1 MKATVLQST
10 GSWYKIET
18 DDGEIIQARLR
29 GKMRLQDLDVTNP
42 VAVGD
47 RVSVEMDDEITAS
60 ITGVEER
67 RNLILRKATKK
78 SKDARN
84 QIIAA
89 NIDAAVAMQAV
100 AEPNPKP
107 GFFDRFL
114 VTCEAYDVPPALVF
128 NKTDLLGKKNS
139 EKTLN
144 ELTEIY
150 RSLDYPVF
158 HTSVKDPGS
167 VQEFSDF
174 IKDKLVVLIG
184 HSGVGKSTLI
194 NAIDPELNLKTA
206 EVSRA
211 SEKGRHTTTFAQ
223 LHRLNNGAK
232 LVDTPGIRE
241 FGLVNIYP
249 EELSLFFK
257 EMKRARE
264 ECKFYDCTHVH
275 EPGCSV
281 IEKVSNGE
289 IAEQRYE
296 SYLNILDSLKT

>member
-1 MKATVLQST
+1 MKATILQST
-10 GSWYKIET
+10 GSWYKIKT
-18 DDGEIIQARLR
+18 DDGEILQARLR

-47 RVSVEMDDEITAS
+47 RVSVQFDDQSTAS

-67 RNLILRKATKK
+67 RNLILRKATRKT
-78 SKDARN
+78 KDARN

-100 AEPNPKP
+100 AQPNPKP

-114 VTCEAYDVPPALVF
+114 VTCEAYDVPPALLF
-128 NKTDLLGKKNS
+128 NKTDLLGKKSS

-150 RSLDYPVF
+150 RSLDYPVY
-158 HTSVKDPGS
+158 HTSVKDPES
-167 VQEFSDF
+167 VRLFSEF

-194 NAIDPELNLKTA
+194 NTIDPGINLKTA
-206 EVSRA
+206 DVSKA
-211 SEKGRHTTTFAQ
+211 SEKGKHTTTFAQ
-223 LHRLNNGAK
+223 LHQLSNGAK

-241 FGLVNIYP
+241 FGLVNIYRK
-249 EELSLFFK
+249 ELSLYFR
-257 EMKRARE
+257 EMSQARE

-281 IEKVSNGE
+281 IEQVNEGK
-289 IAEQRYE
+289 IARQRYQ
-296 SYLNILDSLKT
+296 SYLNILDSLKE